1 MKRCISYRLWPSW
14 CILVW
19 VRSNLDY
26 IRALFT
32 RYPLIVCTQFVMS
45 NTEVL
50 ISKPLKVWKPI
61 CATFQS
67 MSMIMYQCY
76 RPWYLVLNDVIHIS
90 IQLWQDFIILNR
102 NLINYRV
109 NTVLKQN
116 AVKTRVSSHFNYL
129 QVCNRHTV
137 STMSTTQNNYII
149 ICGWTLPNKR
159 QISFLPEGNWFQP
172 L

>member
-1 MKRCISYRLWPSW
+1 MKCCISYRLWPSW

-32 RYPLIVCTQFVMS
+32 RYPLTACIQFWLN
-45 NTEVL
+45 NTEVV
-50 ISKPLKVWKPI
+50 ISKIIIKKTPKVWKPI

-67 MSMIMYQCY
+67 MSMKMYNATDLAI
-76 RPWYLVLNDVIHIS
+76 WFHIS
-90 IQLWQDFIILNR
+90 IQLWQEFIILNR

-116 AVKTRVSSHFNYL
+116 AVKTRVSSNFNYL
-129 QVCNRHTV
+129 NVCYRHTD
-137 STMSTTQNNYII
+137 STLNTTQNNYII

-172 L
+172 I